1 MQMIAGAVPAQY
13 ADQTTQ
19 PTSQYGTF
27 AGHSVSN
34 RNIIRQVVG
43 SNATEG
49 MRHSRSGAG
58 PAALPRNMSRGL
70 RPQQQATTATESDL
84 MIIGDQA

>member
-1 MQMIAGAVPAQY
+1 MKMITGAVPAQY

-34 RNIIRQVVG
+34 RNIRHMTG
-43 SNATEG
+43 SATTEG
-49 MRHSRSGAG
+49 LRHSRSGAG
-58 PAALPRNMSRGL
+58 PAALPMNISRGY
-70 RPQQQATTATESDL
+70 RPQQEATTATESDL
-84 MIIGDQA
+84 MIVEDQC